1 MQELKEALKLTRA
14 DTEEEVAIDPS
25 VVIEKVS
32 EEVSSA
38 SRSMSREE
46 LKRSLA
52 LYRQELQAS
61 QEAVAFIHKEK
72 PVANINAHNSATSKT
87 GKKLSAKQIKS
98 RQVTNMKKVGLLA
111 GLFKQAS

>member
-32 EEVSSA
+32 EEVPSA

-61 QEAVAFIHKEK
+61 QEAVAFINKEK
-72 PVANINAHNSATSKT
+72 PVANISAHNSATSKT